1 MDNDKSNWPPEFRQ
15 WRTEEQ
21 VRKHG
26 RRLDDLEKDIY
37 HDEKGIL
44 PRLKRMEREVKRW
57 LDRENWWK
65 GILNKV
71 IGTALI
77 GMVMAVLG
85 RLGTFLW
92 TLF

>member
-1 MDNDKSNWPPEFRQ
+1 MDNDKEELPPEV
-15 WRTEEQ
+15 EEWWTKDKI
-21 VRKHG
+21 RKHG
-26 RRLDDLEKDIY
+26 RRLDNVEKDLY
-37 HDEKGIL
+37 NEDTGIL